1 MSSVSA
7 LNSLL
12 TSAAPSTAVD
22 LSSLLAAVA
31 GASTPGINVSSA
43 VAAGIYAARGTE
55 RAWQAQ
61 QTDLASQT
69 TDLNTI
75 QSTIT
80 SLDNDMQSLN
90 SLVGPLS
97 ARAVASS
104 NPSILS
110 GSAVSATAVGNHVVV
125 VNNLASTASW
135 YSNPVANSTTLLP
148 AGSFTITPPGGTS
161 GTITIASNT
170 STLSDLA
177 TQISNG
183 GFGVTASVVTDT
195 SGSRLAI
202 VSNASGTASNF
213 TVSSNSVATAS
224 TWSSAPV
231 ANATTPLTAGTFTLV
246 DGSGTSAISNTIT
259 ISGSDTLNTLVAGIN
274 ALNMGITASVAT
286 DASGSHL
293 ALASSDGTSKLA
305 VSNDPIG
312 FDFTQATTGTDA
324 SITVDG
330 IPVSSPT
337 NTVKGAVGGLTL
349 NLLGAAPGFQ
359 VNLSIAPDANQVTT
373 AINQFVADYNTA
385 MGDLNTQFT
394 NGASGQGSLASDPT
408 IRNLQSALLQALTYT
423 YAPSSG
429 STTVSNL
436 QSLGISVGNDG
447 TLSVNSATLNSAVQN
462 NFSDVQNFF
471 QGTALNGFANSLD
484 QQLSNFINPANG
496 AFTVDLQSISSE
508 NKDLQNS
515 IDNYETNYISP
526 LQLQLTSE
534 YSQAEILLQQLP
546 RQMQQINTELG
557 YNTSNS
563 SGG

>member
-31 GASTPGINVSSA
+31 GASTPGINVSAA
-43 VAAGIYAARGTE
+43 VSAGIYAARGTE

-61 QTDLASQT
+61 QTGLASQT
-69 TDLNTI
+69 TDLNTM
-75 QSTIT
+75 QATIT

-90 SLVGPLS
+90 SLIGPLS
-97 ARAVASS
+97 SRSVASS
-104 NPSILS
+104 NPGILT
-110 GSAVSATAVGNHVVV
+110 GSAVSATAVGNHVVM

-135 YSNPVANSTTLLP
+135 YSNPVADSTTLLP
-148 AGSFTITPPGGTS
+148 AGSFTITPPGGTA
-161 GTITIASNT
+161 GTIAIASNT

-202 VSNASGTASNF
+202 VSNASGAAANF

-246 DGSGTSAISNTIT
+246 DGSGTSAVSNTIT

-274 ALNMGITASVAT
+274 ALNMGVTASVTT

-293 ALASSDGTSKLA
+293 ALASSDGASKLA

-359 VNLSIAPDANQVTT
+359 VNLSIAPDTNQVTT

-385 MGDLNTQFT
+385 MSDLNTQFT

-408 IRNLQSALLQALTYT
+408 IRNLQSSLLQAMTYT
-423 YAPSSG
+423 YTPSSG
-429 STTVSNL
+429 STTVPNL

-471 QGTALNGFANSLD
+471 QGSALDGFANSLD
-484 QQLSNFINPANG
+484 RQLNNFTNPANG

-515 IDNYETNYISP
+515 IDNYETNYISQ
-526 LQLQLTSE
+526 LQLKLTSE

-546 RQMQQINTELG
+546 RQMQQINTQLG